1 MADEMYLQKG
11 IQFHRGELVGAN
23 SDGELFDG
31 IMVFM
36 IVGLKKVKEDQKE
49 IRKKKEI
56 RKIHDQIR
64 KIHER
69 DQNLQ
74 SCLRKAPKLSHKYLH
89 PGNDKINTSFALG
102 IFHETTIA
110 ACRSYFPERNDAANF
125 LNLILTWWTI
135 SNGNKYNPNVL
146 GNGSTKDDG
155 KLYF

>member
-1 MADEMYLQKG
+1 MYLQKG

-31 IMVFM
+31 IIVFM

-74 SCLRKAPKLSHKYLH
+74 SCLRKTPKLSHKYLH

-110 ACRSYFPERNDAANF
+110 ACRSCFPERNDAANF

-135 SNGNKYNPNVL
+135 SNGNNYNPNVL

-155 KLYF
+155 KQYF

>member
-1 MADEMYLQKG
+1 MHLQKG

-89 PGNDKINTSFALG
+89 PGNDQINTSFALG
-102 IFHETTIA
+102 IFHETKIA
-110 ACRSYFPERNDAANF
+110 ACRSCFPERNDAANF

>member
-1 MADEMYLQKG
+1 M
-11 IQFHRGELVGAN
+11 VGAN

-110 ACRSYFPERNDAANF
+110 ACRSCFPERNDAANF

>member
-1 MADEMYLQKG
+1 MIAAEVLLHQDFVSSDVILMADEMYLQKG
-11 IQFHRGELVGAN
+11 VQFHRGELVGAN

-74 SCLRKAPKLSHKYLH
+74 ACLRKAPKLS
-89 PGNDKINTSFALG
+89 TSVCILG
-102 IFHETTIA
+102 MI
-110 ACRSYFPERNDAANF
+110 
-125 LNLILTWWTI
+125 
-135 SNGNKYNPNVL
+135 K
-146 GNGSTKDDG
+146 
-155 KLYF
+155 